1 MDLILSKKKNYVLSR
16 VTNFRINP
24 RHFYKNFFSLVENT
38 FLKLC
43 ICVIYT
49 RHRCMH
55 GASFIHAFHIRI
67 LRFQGLGGRVAVGSC
82 CLLSSTLRQR
92 SPPYTGCIKS
102 WKMDILIRAYIDKQ
116 SLLLRHCLLS
126 PWWFMGDAYR
136 VYYARNNISLT
147 RDSRTFE

>member
-1 MDLILSKKKNYVLSR
+1 MDLTLSKKKKVRTFSSHKFSNKSATLLQEL
-16 VTNFRINP
+16 
-24 RHFYKNFFSLVENT
+24 FFTVENT

>member
-1 MDLILSKKKNYVLSR
+1 MDLALSKKKKVRTFSSHKFSNKSATLLQELFFTGRKHVSEVMYMC
-16 VTNFRINP
+16 NI
-24 RHFYKNFFSLVENT
+24 YKTPL
-38 FLKLC
+38 
-43 ICVIYT
+43 
-49 RHRCMH
+49 H